1 MDKQKNKCKDCMV
14 LHSPNNCPN
23 RRVQGITS
31 RVKIKDEKWFLRI
44 KGDNVLEFN
53 TKTKKER
60 NTLSAIRK
68 MLIAYDIK
76 DVDLTNRVKYIK
88 NLNVSQDKLMKMKAN
103 DRFPIM
109 QEVKREKEY

>member
-1 MDKQKNKCKDCMV
+1 ME
-14 LHSPNNCPN
+14 N
-23 RRVQGITS
+23 RKVQGITS
-31 RVKIKDEKWFLRI
+31 RVKIKNEKWFLRI

-53 TKTKKER
+53 TQTKKER

-88 NLNVSQDKLMKMKAN
+88 NVNVSQDKLMKMKAS
-103 DRFPIM
+103 DKFPIM
-109 QEVKREKEY
+109 QEEKREKE